1 MPSSQVWEL
10 FIGAKELW
18 WIREWFEWCLIMS
31 DAPLRISNH
40 FLSII
45 RDNKEQTTKKWFYQI
60 CASFTTIME
69 TEESGAGIVF
79 CVFDISN
86 QRWVEDNWIESKWP
100 LIIPSAEHMVTCHQQ
115 VSGGV
120 ILIMMVMRV
129 MIVIIQWPWLLTL
142 SRCRPVES
150 DIFLITILLNL
161 SLWVSPSGKIFSQLG
176 QFTSVVGCWSSLH
189 DTWEQ
194 HGAWCA
200 NMLQILVLRPIYHSV
215 CEWKSSNWIH
225 KLTIF

>member
-129 MIVIIQWPWLLTL
+129 MIHSHIAYYLPFLKEFYSFSLSTLKPIWQDGKSWNAGIMLTNRISPWYTL
-142 SRCRPVES
+142 YVPKS
-150 DIFLITILLNL
+150 DDNGIGTIRLQ
-161 SLWVSPSGKIFSQLG
+161 VSI
-176 QFTSVVGCWSSLH
+176 
-189 DTWEQ
+189 
-194 HGAWCA
+194 
-200 NMLQILVLRPIYHSV
+200 N
-215 CEWKSSNWIH
+215 NW
-225 KLTIF
+225 